1 MTSCDCCEEVRGGS
15 PPTPGVVTCANI
27 GAGAEWYVT
36 GTSGPFEFR
45 TLVSDGSVI
54 IAQSADEIAISVPP
68 ATPLTNVGGGEQIF
82 NGTPNELRT
91 ITASGIATAS
101 TIGDTVNIAVPAPTP
116 LSNVGTGAEV
126 FNGTPNELRTFT
138 SPLGTISF
146 VENGDEIE
154 ADVVGGAFSGFQ
166 FQGATLSVTTNVT
179 AYGIV
184 WTSAAIPML
193 IGESWQVICRWLT
206 ANLSGLSTVNVRNR
220 WLVETAPAVFSVLE
234 DNLNQNE
241 QLPLSALNV
250 GSPRE
255 RAYRIIAAMN
265 NPRMQLQMSMSAAVA
280 TGGLTQNPGILAT
293 RKA

>member
-1 MTSCDCCEEVRGGS
+1 MSACNCCDPVTGGA
-15 PPTPGVVTCANI
+15 PPTPGVATCANV
-27 GAGAEWYVT
+27 GGGAEWYVT

-45 TLVSDGSVI
+45 TLTSDGSVTI
-54 IAQSADEIAISVPP
+54 VQSADGVEVSVPAP
-68 ATPLTNVGGGEQIF
+68 TPLSNVGGGQEIF

-91 ITASGIATAS
+91 ITADGIATA
-101 TIGDTVNIAVPAPTP
+101 TTVGDTININVPAPTP
-116 LSNVGTGAEV
+116 LSNVGGGAQV
-126 FNGTPNELRTFT
+126 FTGTPNELRTFT

-146 VENGDEIE
+146 AENGDEIE
-154 ADVVGGAFSGFQ
+154 AEVVGGAFPGFQ
-166 FQGATLSVTTNVT
+166 FQGATLSITTNVT

-184 WTSAAIPML
+184 WTTAAIPMAL
-193 IGESWQVICRWLT
+193 GESWQVICRWLT
-206 ANLSGLSTVNVRNR
+206 SNLSGLSTVNVRNR
-220 WLVETAPAVFSVLE
+220 WLIETAPAVFAVLE

-241 QLPLSALNV
+241 QMPLGAGNV